1 MYLKNECVSATKRD
15 GWNIRD
21 AWKATWPIA
30 PLWDWTDRNQND
42 SWGMFVYSVPK
53 NFDEDFFL
61 SEEVMKI
68 SPTHLQAYSG
78 VTLLFVS

>member
-1 MYLKNECVSATKRD
+1 
-15 GWNIRD
+15 
-21 AWKATWPIA
+21 
-30 PLWDWTDRNQND
+30 
-42 SWGMFVYSVPK
+42 MFVYPVPK

-68 SPTHLQAYSG
+68 SPTHLQAYSS